1 MFIASCSRCSASLEA
16 RVHRA
21 SAPQTATVSA
31 DDPAIPAPA
40 GDSPRVVS
48 VAF

>member
-1 MFIASCSRCSASLEA
+1 MCSASDGDF
-16 RVHRA
+16 VQRA
-21 SAPQTATVSA
+21 SALQTAIVSA

-48 VAF
+48 VACSSR